1 MVKRVLMI
9 AYHYPPMRGSS
20 GIQRTLKFSRYL
32 GEHDW
37 HPVVLSTHP
46 RAYASTSD
54 DQMKEIPADVPV
66 HRAFALD
73 TSRHLAIKGRYL
85 GALALP
91 DRWASWWFGGVAA
104 GLRLIRKYRPE
115 VIWSTYPI
123 ATAHLIA
130 LCLHRLTG
138 IPWVADMRD
147 PMTDTSYPPDPLT
160 RRVYQWIERQTV
172 LHCNLVVCTTPGT
185 IKMYRERF
193 PDIPESRFNLIENGY
208 DEENFASAEAWLPVV
223 ATPNTGPF
231 VLVHSGVIYPSE
243 RDPIPFFQALAELA
257 SQGRISPETLHVR
270 LRATGHDEYL
280 KKLIEEYKIGAL
292 VSLAPP
298 VSYREALSEMLTA
311 DGLLVLQAANCN
323 HQIPA
328 KLYEY
333 VRARRPILALTVP
346 GSDTANT
353 LTAAGVNTIGRLN
366 SKSDIAEKLVQFLDL
381 AKAGKSQIPT
391 IEIARSFSRRSR
403 TAELADLFDKVA
415 GAGKKLLLKTATPR
429 SKENT

>member
-9 AYHYPPMRGSS
+9 AYHYPPLRGSS

-37 HPVVLSTHP
+37 HPVVLSADP

-54 DQMKEIPADVPV
+54 DQMGEIPKEVPV

-91 DRWASWWFGGVAA
+91 DRWASWWFGGVTA

-130 LCLHRLTG
+130 LCLHRITG

-147 PMTDTSYPPDPLT
+147 PMTDTSYPPDPVT

-172 LHCNLVVCTTPGT
+172 LHCDQVVCTTPGT
-185 IKMYRERF
+185 IKMYRNRF
-193 PDIPESRFNLIENGY
+193 PDIPESRFSLIENGY
-208 DEENFASAEAWLPVV
+208 DEENFLSAEASVPAV
-223 ATPNTGPF
+223 PRNSGPF
-231 VLVHSGVIYPSE
+231 LLIHSGVIYPSE
-243 RDPIPFFQALAELA
+243 RDPIPLFQALAELA

-270 LRATGHDEYL
+270 LRATGHDDYL
-280 KKLIEEYKIGAL
+280 KKLIEDYNIGGL

-311 DGLLVLQAANCN
+311 DGLLVLQASNCN

-333 VRARRPILALTVP
+333 VRARRPILALTDP
-346 GSDTANT
+346 ESDTAYA
-353 LTAAGVNTIGRLN
+353 LMGAGVNTIARLD
-366 SKSDIAEKLVQFLDL
+366 SKSDIAEKLVQFLEL
-381 AKAGKSQIPT
+381 AKTGNSQIPT
-391 IEIARSFSRRSR
+391 VEAARLYSRRSR
-403 TAELADLFDKVA
+403 SGELAALLDQVVDKKNLSKLETAMHSSQDKV
-415 GAGKKLLLKTATPR
+415 
-429 SKENT
+429 